1 MGTDQF
7 VLIKKEH
14 TTDQKHKWYNIQ
26 FTKEASDRFNPGW
39 TLGQVYVSNRYQ
51 RYIDTDGG
59 DYDMGGLTL
68 HEYSKTNNCW
78 IHHSILAATAESANQ
93 SFIMDEDE
101 ESNVTETVENEEATA
116 TDTTSEPAEELVEN
130 YRGYDIYLINSYYE
144 LKVDVVS
151 IEAGDAFGSLDL
163 IKEAIDEDLDAI
175 EPNYE

>member
-1 MGTDQF
+1 M
-7 VLIKKEH
+7 
-14 TTDQKHKWYNIQ
+14 
-26 FTKEASDRFNPGW
+26 
-39 TLGQVYVSNRYQ
+39 
-51 RYIDTDGG
+51 
-59 DYDMGGLTL
+59 
-68 HEYSKTNNCW
+68 
-78 IHHSILAATAESANQ
+78 HHSILAATAESANQ